1 MALHPLNENQIA
13 ILEEYRS
20 SGMSVLEFA
29 KSKGTSKHA
38 VYYLI
43 EKERRLKGES
53 FASEV
58 LKANNFVSVP
68 IETKEPSIIKSSS
81 NNMNNI
87 ISFNLN
93 GLAISISKENLKA
106 LLEVISQ

>member
-1 MALHPLNENQIA
+1 
-13 ILEEYRS
+13 
-20 SGMSVLEFA
+20 MSILEFA

-58 LKANNFVSVP
+58 IKVNNFISVP
-68 IETKEPSIIKSSS
+68 IKTKEPSIIKSSS
-81 NNMNNI
+81 NNTNNV

-93 GLAISISKENLKA
+93 GLSISISKENLKA
-106 LLEVISQ
+106 FLEVISQ

>member
-1 MALHPLNENQIA
+1 MPLHPLNENQIA
-13 ILEEYRS
+13 FLEEYRS

-29 KSKGTSKHA
+29 RSKGVQKSA

-43 EKERRLKGES
+43 GKERRLKGES

-58 LKANNFVSVP
+58 IKANNFVSVP
-68 IETKEPSIIKSSS
+68 IETNELSIKSLS
-81 NNMNNI
+81 NNTNNI

-93 GLAISISKENLKA
+93 GLSISISKENLKA
-106 LLEVISQ
+106 FLEVISQ

>member
-1 MALHPLNENQIA
+1 MALHPLNENPIA

-58 LKANNFVSVP
+58 MKANNFVSVP

>member
-13 ILEEYRS
+13 FLEEYRS

-29 KSKGTSKHA
+29 RTKGVQKSA

-43 EKERRLKGES
+43 GKERRLKGES
-53 FASEV
+53 FASEMI
-58 LKANNFVSVP
+58 KASDFVSVP
-68 IETKEPSIIKSSS
+68 IETKELSIKSSS
-81 NNMNNI
+81 DNTNNI

-93 GLAISISKENLKA
+93 GLSISISKENLKA
-106 LLEVISQ
+106 FLEVISQ